1 LGTLM
6 REVDEILE
14 DEQLLELVYERLR
27 LRGTNWRRCGGIR
40 KDNTRSESVINGAT
54 VLSGAT
60 AIATTW
66 KSSTITSK
74 ELEMNKTETLVPPV
88 HPGEI
93 LREDFMKPLGLTVNK
108 LALARTPFG
117 ATAKVDVHWRR
128 PGWIDREP

>member
-1 LGTLM
+1 M

-74 ELEMNKTETLVPPV
+74 ELEMNKTETLLPPV

-93 LREDFMKPLGLTVNK
+93 GMISRPAPPRRFC
-108 LALARTPFG
+108 AF
-117 ATAKVDVHWRR
+117 TAITKSQTAQKK
-128 PGWIDREP
+128 